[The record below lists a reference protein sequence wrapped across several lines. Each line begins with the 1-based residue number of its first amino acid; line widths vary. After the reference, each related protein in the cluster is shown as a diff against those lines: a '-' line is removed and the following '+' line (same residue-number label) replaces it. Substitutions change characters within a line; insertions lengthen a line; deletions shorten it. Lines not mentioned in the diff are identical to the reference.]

1 MNRIDEKYI
10 IEVYFE
16 DVGETFYIGKDPFST
31 HKYILV
37 KDPTQANKYTYDKA
51 KQVIIS
57 YDYSTE
63 WRDTSGT
70 VVLTGDIFNRP
81 GYDVKIKK
89 ITIQYTW

>member
-1 MNRIDEKYI
+1 MNMTKEEYI

-16 DVGETFYIGKDPFST
+16 DEGETFYIGRDPLLEY
-31 HKYILV
+31 KYVLVSDPIL
-37 KDPTQANKYTYDKA
+37 ANRYTYDKA
-51 KQVIIS
+51 KQKITS

-70 VVLTGDIFNRP
+70 IILRGDIFNRP

-89 ITIQYTW
+89 MTIQYTW